1 MNHFAYPQMFWLL
14 LLPFLF
20 RAVLPA
26 VKGLHGDALRVPFIG
41 DLVKINLKS
50 GGLWGRSTENPD
62 RISLPLILLYLVW
75 ALLVAAAARPQ
86 WVGEPVRIKNYG
98 RDILMVMDISNSM
111 QEPDFALRGR
121 RIDRLTAVKL
131 VASDFIRKRTDDRIG
146 LVLFGTRAYLQA
158 PITYDKKSVEEI
170 LKTMDAGM
178 AGDSTA
184 IGDALGLALK
194 TLKDS
199 PNKDKK
205 VIILLTDG
213 ENNDGALTLPQAI
226 NLARE
231 EGVKVYENYYIED
244 SLSNGSTMRF
254 FKNRTEVDKV
264 CLMDGEL
271 PSETGEIAIDR
282 MYADNNSLKIGDT
295 LDDGTKSWTITG
307 LVALSDYSCLFQN
320 NNDSMFD
327 AVKFGVGVV
336 TDEEFDSLDQDKL
349 QYNYAWTYNE
359 KPQTELEEKNVSE
372 DLMKAMGKVVTLENF
387 VPQYQNQAI
396 IFTGDD
402 MGSDKAMMIMLL
414 YIIIVI
420 MAFVFGIT
428 TSNTIAKEA
437 GVIGT
442 LRASGYTK
450 NELIRHYMTL
460 PVIVTLVGALI
471 GNILG
476 YTAFKDVCAG
486 MYYGSYSLPTY
497 VTIWNAE
504 AFLMTTIVPVII
516 MFVVNYAVLHHKLK
530 LSPLKFLRRD
540 LSSRKQRRA
549 VYLSPRMKIFHRFRL
564 RVIFQNISNYL
575 VLFVG
580 IVFANLLLMF
590 GLLLPSALDHYQLE
604 IQNNMLAKYQ
614 YMLSMP
620 VSVMGGSNKLESM
633 LDMLLFAHDAETD
646 NEDAEE
652 FSAYSLNTLPTKY
665 KSEEVTLYGVHDD
678 SKYIDVDFSDGVYIS
693 KAYADKFLLKP
704 GDSITLKE
712 KYEDDEYTFKIS
724 GIYDYNGSLC
734 IFMPQEELNQ
744 TFDLGDDYFSGYFS
758 NTEITDIDS
767 SYIGSVIDLDALTKI
782 SRQLSV
788 SMGSMMGMVN
798 LFAVA
803 IYMIHKCFDCFR

>member
-1 MNHFAYPQMFWLL
+1 MKSPLRKRIPREL
-14 LLPFLF
+14 
-20 RAVLPA
+20 
-26 VKGLHGDALRVPFIG
+26 KGEIG
-41 DLVKINLKS
+41 K
-50 GGLWGRSTENPD
+50 
-62 RISLPLILLYLVW
+62 YLV
-75 ALLVAAAARPQ
+75 VF
-86 WVGEPVRIKNYG
+86 
-98 RDILMVMDISNSM
+98 ILMVATIGMVSG
-111 QEPDFALRGR
+111 F
-121 RIDRLTAVKL
+121 L
-131 VASDFIRKRTDDRIG
+131 VADGSMIQAYDEGFEKYNIEDGNFRTGERLYRG
-146 LVLFGTRAYLQA
+146 QR
-158 PITYDKKSVEEI
+158 E
-170 LKTMDAGM
+170 
-178 AGDSTA
+178 A
-184 IGDALGLALK
+184 I
-194 TLKDS
+194 
-199 PNKDKK
+199 
-205 VIILLTDG
+205 
-213 ENNDGALTLPQAI
+213 E
-226 NLARE
+226 E
-231 EGVKVYENYYIED
+231 EGVKIYENYYIED

-271 PSETGEIAIDR
+271 PLETGEIAIDR

-307 LVALSDYSCLFQN
+307 LVALSDYSCLFQS

-476 YTAFKDVCAG
+476 YTAFKVCAG

-504 AFLMTTIVPVII
+504 AFLMTTVVPVII

-580 IVFANLLLMF
+580 IIFANLLLMF

-803 IYMIHKCFDCFR
+803 IYMILIYLLSKIIIEKNAQSISMTKILGYTNGEISRLYILSTSIVIVLCLLISLPIETTIMEILFREMMLQSISGWIALWIDPMIYVQMFVIGLVTYAVVALLEYRKIRKVPMGEALKNAE